1 METSFRNEGF
11 RQYIVF
17 EQVPLI
23 LECYEVQMLLQ
34 YKGETLLPVKLLG
47 QNGDF
52 QVQYDISGCIAFAKM
67 SEEQELSNTFL
78 QKLFETLWMC
88 FRELEEYFLH
98 PEGIILDPQM
108 IFYHPGKR
116 QLYMCYMPQMNQSLR
131 IQLVELIEF
140 CMKHT
145 NHNDSDGVMF
155 IYGLYRYVQDGIVS
169 WEEIRDY
176 IHETGQSR
184 ADAKQQ
190 KLTTEHNEKCG
201 RPDVSD
207 MSGVPDMAGASG
219 MVGAH
224 DMVEVSGMVGVLGM
238 SEVSGISSM
247 SGMAGASVMSEKKR
261 NAPIKEACRDDISD
275 SHRNCKKAKTD
286 ILFYVYMAGAIICT
300 GLVLFLGLR
309 FLLVT
314 GQPKELKGV
323 IVSVI
328 AGGIFI
334 YNMLHMK
341 KAVKNTPY
349 TNGRC
354 KRMQGSEENALQ
366 KEEPMRTLVKE
377 CEEPVMHRENNEGGT
392 TLLKSE
398 VISKSLNNQHEP
410 CWILRSLMS
419 GYDNILLTM
428 LPGVIGRKTSE
439 VDYVIAGEGIS
450 RRHAMVYLSGDNLCI
465 EDLNSTNGTYV
476 DEERLTPGIPVVIK
490 QESVIRIGPN
500 RYCMDKE

>member
-23 LECYEVQMLLQ
+23 LECYEVQMFLQ

-52 QVQYDISGCIAFAKM
+52 QVQYDISGCITFAKM

-116 QLYMCYMPQMNQSLR
+116 QLYMCYMPQRNQPLR

-145 NHNDSDGVMF
+145 DHNDSDGVMF
-155 IYGLYRYVQDGIVS
+155 IYGLYRYVQDGIVG
-169 WEEIRDY
+169 WEEIREY

-190 KLTTEHNEKCG
+190 KSTTEHIEKRG
-201 RPDVSD
+201 IQDVSD
-207 MSGVPDMAGASG
+207 MTG
-219 MVGAH
+219 
-224 DMVEVSGMVGVLGM
+224 VSGMIGASDMTGA
-238 SEVSGISSM
+238 SDIAGVSGIVEAYNMAEVFGM
-247 SGMAGASVMSEKKR
+247 SGMALESVMSEKKR
-261 NAPIKEACRDDISD
+261 NTPEKEACRGDISD
-275 SHRNCKKAKTD
+275 SHRNCNKTKTG
-286 ILFYVYMAGAIICT
+286 ILFYVYMSGAIICV

-314 GQPKELKGV
+314 GQTKELKGV
-323 IVSVI
+323 IIAVI

-341 KAVKNTPY
+341 KTVKKTPY
-349 TNGRC
+349 TDDQC
-354 KRMQGSEENALQ
+354 KRRQGSEENTLQ
-366 KEEPMRTLVKE
+366 REKSMRTLVKE
-377 CEEPVMHRENNEGGT
+377 CEESVIHSENNEGGT

-398 VISKSLNNQHEP
+398 VIAKSLNNQHEP

-419 GYDNILLTM
+419 GYDNILLTI
-428 LPGVIGRKTSE
+428 LPGVIGRKASE

-450 RRHAMVYLSGDNLCI
+450 RRHAMVYQSGNNLCI

-476 DEERLTPGIPVVIK
+476 DEERLKPGIPVVIK